1 MLINR
6 YAVGASSMVKRKWTM
21 STKRPKSG
29 WTGAVQNS
37 MKDSTVVLSIVLR
50 QLWRLCLVWI
60 EDNRPPRTFWNVL
73 FRRENY
79 SSLQRG
85 QNVPSK
91 DGLCLQDFDMCRSS
105 TWNFQIRRAGRS
117 HETTPLQIDP
127 NQAKWHHPLNVEKIP
142 GGTPSFGLWKQ
153 AHRIFWVEFWPFSCR

>member
-1 MLINR
+1 MLR
-6 YAVGASSMVKRKWTM
+6 YAVGVWNMVKRKWTM

-79 SSLQRG
+79 SSLHAG
-85 QNVPSK
+85 PQNVPSK
-91 DGLCLQDFDMCRSS
+91 DGLCLQDFDMCRLS
-105 TWNFQIRRAGRS
+105 TRRAGWS
-117 HETTPLQIDP
+117 HETTPGP
-127 NQAKWHHPLNVEKIP
+127 NWSKSGKGWHHPGTNVV
-142 GGTPSFGLWKQ
+142 TYSRLPSFGLWKQ